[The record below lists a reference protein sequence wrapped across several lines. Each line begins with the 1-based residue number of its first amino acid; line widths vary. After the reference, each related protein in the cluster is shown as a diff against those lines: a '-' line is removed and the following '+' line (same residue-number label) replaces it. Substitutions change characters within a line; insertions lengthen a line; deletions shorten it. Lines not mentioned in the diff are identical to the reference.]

1 MLWYKSFV
9 RLYLQRLLLQ
19 YHFVGYIVFFLLPQ
33 FELAK
38 KFFLSSRRIIDVE
51 KNFRDVLNVPVVV
64 LADVVHVLGINN
76 AIIFELCSSFG

>member
-9 RLYLQRLLLQ
+9 CLYLQRLLLQ
-19 YHFVGYIVFFLLPQ
+19 YHLVGYIVFFLLPQ

-51 KNFRDVLNVPVVV
+51 KNFRDVPNVPVIV
-64 LADVVHVLGINN
+64 LADVVYILGINN
-76 AIIFELCSSFG
+76 AIIFNLCSSFG